1 MPVGAPQRPGFG
13 PWLLSAVA
21 IGIGAQLLRFRA
33 CKACA
38 PLSHNQGAT
47 AV

>member
-33 CKACA
+33 CKACVR
-38 PLSHNQGAT
+38 LSHNQGAT
-47 AV
+47 SV